1 MAADMARFPP
11 PEKQMPVSEVPG
23 GGQLWRLCSGNLAAV
38 RGMGKSLAFQ
48 TSGWKPEFTLAMG
61 LPPGGIGVAATVEE
75 LIPLICVNR
84 RP

>member
-1 MAADMARFPP
+1 
-11 PEKQMPVSEVPG
+11 
-23 GGQLWRLCSGNLAAV
+23 
-38 RGMGKSLAFQ
+38 MGKSLAFQ